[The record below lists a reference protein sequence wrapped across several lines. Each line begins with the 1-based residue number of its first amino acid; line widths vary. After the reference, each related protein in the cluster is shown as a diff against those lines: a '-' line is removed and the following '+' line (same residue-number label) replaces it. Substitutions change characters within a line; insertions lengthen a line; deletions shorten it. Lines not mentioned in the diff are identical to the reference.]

1 MFLFQRV
8 SYKSGSTVLYSPF
21 EDTVFPVSESP
32 PQSRQSSPLLDHLL
46 ELGHLASP
54 QVVGPPGAEA
64 LHQGGG
70 GPVLKSSSWSQEEGE
85 ESEDKCLGFYQIPY
99 DTKFSRSTI
108 FL

>member
-1 MFLFQRV
+1 MSF
-8 SYKSGSTVLYSPF
+8 KSGSTVLYSPF

-54 QVVGPPGAEA
+54 QVAEPPDAEA

-70 GPVLKSSSWSQEEGE
+70 GPVLKSSSWSQEE
-85 ESEDKCLGFYQIPY
+85 SEDKNNTSLGF
-99 DTKFSRSTI
+99 KH
-108 FL
+108 